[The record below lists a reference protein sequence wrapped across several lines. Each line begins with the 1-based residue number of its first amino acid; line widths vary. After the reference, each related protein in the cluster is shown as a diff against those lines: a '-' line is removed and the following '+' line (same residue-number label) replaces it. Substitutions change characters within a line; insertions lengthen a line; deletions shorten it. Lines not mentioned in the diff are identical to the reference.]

1 MFALSIDVRVD
12 ESSILELMAE
22 EDRKDG
28 RNLMG
33 FGRKVF
39 ISVVCLRVQISAPI
53 KVKYIYIYIN
63 YFSACVCV
71 IYPASWA
78 RDGQNKR
85 GRRRKSN
92 ITELLTLTKE
102 SGPCRRAESWPS
114 QRGAFPFPSSSSSSL
129 LHFTL

>member
-53 KVKYIYIYIN
+53 KVKYIYIYKL
-63 YFSACVCV
+63 FLCLRV
-71 IYPASWA
+71 
-78 RDGQNKR
+78 RDLSSKLGQ
-85 GRRRKSN
+85 
-92 ITELLTLTKE
+92 
-102 SGPCRRAESWPS
+102 RRAK
-114 QRGAFPFPSSSSSSL
+114 
-129 LHFTL
+129 